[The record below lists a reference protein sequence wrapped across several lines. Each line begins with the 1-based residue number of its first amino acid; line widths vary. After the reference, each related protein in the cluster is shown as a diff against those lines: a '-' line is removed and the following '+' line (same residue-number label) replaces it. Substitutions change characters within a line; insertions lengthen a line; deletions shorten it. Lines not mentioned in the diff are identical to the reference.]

1 MARLLALVCSTVA
14 SATVLGSGWPTS
26 GTESGQ
32 VRVYSWTQAQEV
44 GCLTKDGSW
53 TASGNCDT
61 FTAEATGPIYVDQS
75 WTQLEIRNS
84 AGNRCWFPDGTKFA
98 CDASVD
104 HDLWMH
110 ADNYKADSQ
119 WPSLLVASDSVT
131 EITESSSCPRPCA
144 GQLRTPRRRCALR
157 SERGCST
164 RQGTDPGWQQLPAHL
179 G

>member
-110 ADNYKADSQ
+110 ADNYKADILVHDRALDSYVPLDGAA
-119 WPSLLVASDSVT
+119 PSGVNAAALQGK
-131 EITESSSCPRPCA
+131 
-144 GQLRTPRRRCALR
+144 GQTQD
-157 SERGCST
+157 GNNY
-164 RQGTDPGWQQLPAHL
+164 QLIWAKA
-179 G
+179 